1 MNALMTVMMMWL
13 VANFDLPPTAVAPR
27 VEFVSPSAMVS
38 LRYGKLGV
46 RALDNQA
53 APDAALA
60 DTLAI
65 YNEDTQAIYLRDSW
79 TGNSAAELSVL
90 LHEMV
95 HHLQAVGKLK
105 FECPQER
112 EMIAYKA
119 QEQWLRL
126 FGLTLQS
133 EFGLDPMSILVKSK
147 CLF

>member
-1 MNALMTVMMMWL
+1 
-13 VANFDLPPTAVAPR
+13 
-27 VEFVSPSAMVS
+27 
-38 LRYGKLGV
+38 
-46 RALDNQA
+46 
-53 APDAALA
+53 
-60 DTLAI
+60 
-65 YNEDTQAIYLRDSW
+65 LRDSW